1 MGDPELLHLFATRRD
16 EHAFTRLVERY
27 SATVFGAALRK
38 TGDHAAAQDISQ
50 TVFAV
55 LARKAGDLAG
65 HPALGGW
72 LYRAAVLESSKYY
85 RTESRRLKHLEKYA
99 ENHEISGSGAP
110 EVNGSDLRESIDDA
124 ISALPD
130 RDREVVVL
138 RYFEDLEFGEIAE
151 RTGGREPALRMRL
164 SRALKR
170 LGKKLS
176 KETSAVSG
184 CIAIAGT
191 EAAAA
196 VPESFVAS
204 TSAAAIQA
212 APTLLTTTLT
222 THTLETMATA
232 KLKLTAVAAGVTALA
247 AIPIGTQ
254 WQANRTLKA
263 ELATQQLHVDGL
275 EAALASA
282 KASIVKAEEKSVEEI
297 AAATAI
303 QDSSNTSDSS
313 GSSTA
318 SSETPNNMDSLKSLF
333 ENPMM
338 VESMKLQLK
347 TQFGEIYGELFTG
360 LGFADDEIDVLTDL
374 LIERKVAE
382 ARGMMDVVGAGK
394 ETIEAAL
401 AEARAPIDE
410 KLDGLLSPSEEKQL
424 AEVER
429 TLNERHQ
436 VNMISDQLSLG
447 EHPLTSEQE
456 SRLLDVMIAAKGNS
470 DAGLD
475 SNQLWSP
482 EEAPDKM
489 EELVAYHAGIAEDA
503 ASFLSAD
510 QVVALEST
518 QENLR
523 AMIKMA
529 ADMSANMSANN

>member
-55 LARKAGDLAG
+55 LARKASDLAG

-99 ENHEISGSGAP
+99 ENREISGSGAP

-254 WQANRTLKA
+254 WQANSALKT
-263 ELATQQLHVDGL
+263 ELAAQQLRVDEL
-275 EAALASA
+275 ETALASA
-282 KASIVKAEEKSVEEI
+282 TASIVKAEDPPVEKI
-297 AAATAI
+297 AAAAA
-303 QDSSNTSDSS
+303 QDSSDFSDTPSA
-313 GSSTA
+313 STA
-318 SSETPNNMDSLKSLF
+318 SSGAPSNMNSLKSLF
-333 ENPMM
+333 DNPMM
-338 VESMKLQLK
+338 VETMKQQIK
-347 TQFGEIYGELFTG
+347 AQFGEIYSQFFGG
-360 LGFADDEIDVLTDL
+360 LGFADDEIEVLTDL
-374 LIERKVAE
+374 LIERKIAE
-382 ARGMMDVVGAGK
+382 AKAAMEVVGADK
-394 ETIEAAL
+394 ETREAAL
-401 AEARAPIDE
+401 AEARVPINE
-410 KLDGLLSPSEEKQL
+410 KLDELLSPSDAKDL

-429 TLNERHQ
+429 TINERHQ
-436 VNMISDQLSLG
+436 VSMISSQLSSG

-456 SRLLDVMIAAKGNS
+456 SRLLDVMVAAKAKS
-470 DAGLD
+470 DTGD
-475 SNQLWSP
+475 DMEHFWTP

-489 EELVAYHAGIAEDA
+489 DEMATYHAGIAEDA
-503 ASFLSAD
+503 ASFLSAE
-510 QVVALEST
+510 QLVALEAT
-518 QENLR
+518 QQHFR
-523 AMIKMA
+523 ALMKMA
-529 ADMSANMSANN
+529 ADMSGQ